1 MSTSEYI
8 IDVSEA
14 TFQKDVIERSK
25 QVPVMVDF
33 WAAWCGPCRMLSP
46 ILERVTNESDGA
58 LILAKVDVDQNQRLA
73 QQYDV
78 SGIPAVK
85 IFRGGRVVEQ
95 FVGAQP
101 ESEVRRIIKTFAPS
115 DVDRRL
121 MEAQSLVYGQRW
133 EEAEKAY
140 RDILEAK
147 PDYAPAAIE
156 LGRLFLKLGRGADA
170 QSTFE
175 QISSDAVEYNIAE
188 ILLPLASLMS
198 VSPNGTQRDVDAL
211 YYAAAQAAREQRVP
225 DALDALLDVLR
236 KDRNY
241 RDGAAKQA
249 ILALLEYAEDPALSN
264 TYRRKLANVL
274 F

>member
-8 IDVSEA
+8 INVSEA
-14 TFQKDVIERSK
+14 SFQKDVIERSK

-33 WAAWCGPCRMLSP
+33 WAAWCGPCRMLGP

-58 LILAKVDVDQNQRLA
+58 LILAKLDVDQNPRLA

-78 SGIPAVK
+78 RGIPAVK

-101 ESEVRRIIKTFAPS
+101 EAEVRRIVKTFAPS
-115 DVDRRL
+115 EVDRRL

-140 RDILEAK
+140 HNILAAK

-156 LGRLFLKLGRGADA
+156 LGRMYLKLGRGADA
-170 QSTFE
+170 QSMFE
-175 QISSDAVEYNIAE
+175 QVSSNAVEHKIAE
-188 ILLPLASLMS
+188 ALLPLASLMS
-198 VSPNGTQRDVDAL
+198 MSPNGAEREVDTL
-211 YYAAAQAAREQRVP
+211 YDAAAQAAREQRVN
-225 DALDALLDVLR
+225 DALDTLLDVLR
-236 KDRNY
+236 KDRHY
-241 RDGAAKQA
+241 RDGAAKRA
-249 ILALLEYAEDPALSN
+249 MLALLEYAEDPALSHA
-264 TYRRKLANVL
+264 YRRKLANVL